1 MTDTRSPIAAT
12 SKPKQQRRAPGA
24 VTNRSRLTN
33 QRWALYGVDNRSTA
47 ARRFRDLCIG
57 FAREAGA
64 DLTETETTLIRQA
77 AATSLQSEALQ
88 AQLARGEPVDTD
100 MIIRLSSEARRIL
113 APITAR
119 AGRRAKA
126 TAGPSALDEYLA
138 REAPA

>member
-1 MTDTRSPIAAT
+1 MQDDRSPFAAT
-12 SKPKQQRRAPGA
+12 STPKQQRRAPGA

-33 QRWALYGVDNRSTA
+33 QRWALHGVDNRSTA

-119 AGRRAKA
+119 AARRTGAQGA
-126 TAGPSALDEYLA
+126 SALDEYLA
-138 REAPA
+138 RETPA